1 MSEYKLT
8 HINVETELQDE
19 VKRRSRRYDYSLNLN
34 IKAAFDLRLDM
45 AGIDLIDLCI
55 FEVIKTMLVSDS
67 FFKVTIPGGGQWVW
81 VAHSKVLDQC
91 PFLDIGK
98 QRLSQRI
105 QKLCD
110 VGLLKKHLDMTSGS
124 RTLYRQGP
132 SFDSMLMGG
141 GTEKITNPSVVSY
154 VGGTEKITDN
164 NIIINNKTNNKEY
177 ESGSKDPSSPL
188 PLQEERKSQEG
199 KEKQNKSILLAK
211 PRETTDG
218 TKLFNAFCDAF
229 EALNGIRPQRS
240 GKTSTEA
247 ARIVS
252 GYGLND
258 CIRAIKPFFEDVYAI
273 QRGFPW
279 GLFSQGI
286 ASYISKANIF
296 GDGPVRKLSQ
306 NEIEYH
312 RAMKRL
318 EEKHEKERRERI
330 N

>member
-1 MSEYKLT
+1 MKSEYMVT
-8 HINVETELQDE
+8 SVSVETETQEEIINPAKQFRGFKGVWIPREIWLNTDLSVLEKVVIAE
-19 VKRRSRRYDYSLNLN
+19 VDSLDGNRGCFASNKYMSIFLGISESRAAHLMADLIKREYIESYGFNGRFR
-34 IKAAFDLRLDM
+34 KLRL
-45 AGIDLIDLCI
+45 G
-55 FEVIKTMLVSDS
+55 KTAM
-67 FFKVTIPGGGQWVW
+67 
-81 VAHSKVLDQC
+81 
-91 PFLDIGK
+91 
-98 QRLSQRI
+98 
-105 QKLCD
+105 
-110 VGLLKKHLDMTSGS
+110 LKKAELDSQKQHIGHAENSIHITK
-124 RTLYRQGP
+124 QI
-132 SFDSMLMGG
+132 
-141 GTEKITNPSVVSY
+141 EKDT
-154 VGGTEKITDN
+154 TK
-164 NIIINNKTNNKEY
+164 KEL

-199 KEKQNKSILLAK
+199 KEKSNKAILLAK

-273 QRGFPW
+273 ERGFPW

-318 EEKHEKERRERI
+318 EEKHERERRERI
-330 N
+330 G